1 MKAIPESAYKNLTMN
16 QRVLAAIA
24 AEGRNDSAEVKRLAE
39 TSPEGCFTINKL
51 NARVNDITVMTLA
64 INLDLMSCL
73 ADWIL
78 AQSVLTFDESDSQS
92 KANRVLERSLT
103 NCASIIA
110 ARNKWLDSFGI
121 SPEDYERFDAARAP
135 LLDELINRAEGMEDP
150 GITEVAL
157 NQFQSFFKDRYPS

>member
-1 MKAIPESAYKNLTMN
+1 MKAIPESTYKNLTMN

-39 TSPEGCFTINKL
+39 TSQERCFTINEL
-51 NARVNDITVMTLA
+51 NARVNDITVMTIA

-73 ADWIL
+73 ANWIL

-92 KANRVLERSLT
+92 KANRVLEKSLT

-110 ARNKWLDSFGI
+110 ARNKWLDSLGI
-121 SPEDYERFDAARAP
+121 CAEDYERFDTARNP
-135 LLDELINRAEGMEDP
+135 MLDELIKRAEGKED
-150 GITEVAL
+150 TEMTDLAL
-157 NQFQSFFKDRYPS
+157 KQFQSFFKDRYPS